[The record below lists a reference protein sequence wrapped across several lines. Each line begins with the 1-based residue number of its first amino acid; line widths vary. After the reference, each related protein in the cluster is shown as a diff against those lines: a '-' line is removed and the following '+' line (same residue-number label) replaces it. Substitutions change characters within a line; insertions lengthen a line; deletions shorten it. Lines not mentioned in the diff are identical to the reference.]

1 MNEEENVLEDENL
14 DLEWINNFEEENK
27 LYDKFNLEPNKHIK
41 IKFIYIDISN
51 NIEKIKN
58 YVLNLSSVNKIKKE
72 ELCYSIV
79 RNKENYKLSS
89 IGLLTINIINIE
101 DLYSDIPKI
110 EIKPIS
116 FINDIE
122 IPNSMNIFKHVNS
135 LIILLNRKKKVTKS
149 TTKKIVYKTKSKTKS
164 KRIKDYLYQYRPIDF
179 KICYLVIICTLE
191 HIASSKMFSF

>member
-1 MNEEENVLEDENL
+1 MDDEEIVLEDENL

-27 LYDKFNLEPNKHIK
+27 LYDKFKIEPNKHIK

-58 YVLNLSSVNKIKKE
+58 YVLNLSSINKIKKE
-72 ELCYSIV
+72 ELCYNIV

-89 IGLLTINIINIE
+89 IGLLRINTINIE

-122 IPNSMNIFKHVNS
+122 IPNSMNIFKHVNT
-135 LIILLNRKKKVTKS
+135 LIILLNRKKTTTKN
-149 TTKKIVYKTKSKTKS
+149 TTKKIIYKQNSKTKSKTKS
-164 KRIKDYLYQYRPIDF
+164 KRLKDMY
-179 KICYLVIICTLE
+179 
-191 HIASSKMFSF
+191 HSKDNNVSTNDGSR

>member
-164 KRIKDYLYQYRPIDF
+164 KRIKEFYYSKDNI
-179 KICYLVIICTLE
+179 
-191 HIASSKMFSF
+191 SSNDGTR

>member
-1 MNEEENVLEDENL
+1 MDDEENVIEDENL

-27 LYDKFNLEPNKHIK
+27 LYDKFKIEPNKYIK

-58 YVLNLSSVNKIKKE
+58 CVLNLSLINKIRKE
-72 ELCYSIV
+72 ELCYNII

-89 IGLLTINIINIE
+89 IGLLTINTIKIE
-101 DLYSDIPKI
+101 DLYSDIPEI

-122 IPNSMNIFKHVNS
+122 IPNSMNIFKDVNT
-135 LIILLNRKKKVTKS
+135 LIILLNRKKTITKN
-149 TTKKIVYKTKSKTKS
+149 TTKKIVYKTKSKKNSKTKS
-164 KRIKDYLYQYRPIDF
+164 KRLKDMYY
-179 KICYLVIICTLE
+179 
-191 HIASSKMFSF
+191 SKDNNVSTNDGSR